1 MGTLLRKIKTIIR
14 GQSFIGSQEYW
25 EQRYATGGN
34 SGAGS
39 YNRLAEFKAEVINN
53 FIKENDIK
61 TIIELGCGDGNQLS
75 YMNYP
80 SYIGLDVSKT
90 IIKSCK
96 DKFKEDKTKSFYI
109 YDSFSCVDNHGLFTA
124 ELSLSLDVIYHLVEN
139 EIFESYMY
147 QLFKS
152 GSKHVIIYSSDFED
166 DQVYHEKNR
175 NFTKWVNSSI
185 AGWTLVKKIK
195 NKYPLD
201 PSRRHD
207 TSKADFFIY
216 SKNEI

>member
-1 MGTLLRKIKTIIR
+1 MNKIIRKIKAVISPNST
-14 GQSFIGSQEYW
+14 FAGSQDYW
-25 EQRYATGGN
+25 EQRYAEGGN

-39 YNRLAEFKAEVINN
+39 YNRLAEFKAEIING
-53 FIKENDIK
+53 FVKENSIN
-61 TIIELGCGDGNQLS
+61 TVIEFGCGDGNQLR

-96 DKFKEDKTKSFYI
+96 DKFKEDKTKSFFI
-109 YDSFSCVDNHGLFTA
+109 YDSLHCVDNHGIFTA

-139 EIFESYMY
+139 EIFEAYMY

-152 GSKHVIIYSSDFED
+152 ASRFVIIYSSDFED
-166 DQVYHEKNR
+166 EQVYHEKNR
-175 NFTKWVNSSI
+175 NFTKWVEDHI
-185 AGWTLVKKIK
+185 AGWRLVNTIK

-201 PSRRHD
+201 PSNPRD

-216 SKNEI
+216 AKK